1 MSDSYERRRGKER
14 GLGGESCR
22 LVQSDKVLA
31 SQKGAP
37 VTHRR
42 VPHWVAMARWLAE
55 GCLRDS
61 WAQLKYVVDPEDSA
75 ARDDKLTALLV
86 ADQ

>member
-1 MSDSYERRRGKER
+1 MSDSYERRRRTER
-14 GLGGESCR
+14 GLGGESHR
-22 LVQSDKVLA
+22 QVQSDKVLA

-42 VPHWVAMARWLAE
+42 IPQWVAMAWWLAE
-55 GCLRDS
+55 GCPRDS
-61 WAQLKYVVDPEDSA
+61 WAKLKYLVDPEDSA
-75 ARDDKLTALLV
+75 ARDDKLTALLI